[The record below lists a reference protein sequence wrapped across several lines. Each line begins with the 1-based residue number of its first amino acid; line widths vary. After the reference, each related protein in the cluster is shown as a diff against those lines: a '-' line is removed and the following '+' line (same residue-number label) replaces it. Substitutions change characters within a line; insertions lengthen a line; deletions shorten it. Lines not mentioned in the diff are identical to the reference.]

1 MTKTP
6 FLLSA
11 RRLAFG
17 LAATGVLATTA
28 LAAPA
33 ADSAEGAN
41 GMPGDH
47 WLPWSDNYA
56 YVRCGRIGAQRLAPW
71 TSRLHHL
78 ADLLAQTPGSTGPQ
92 VWAQW
97 QAVIL
102 GCEKPFRGDLI
113 YWPWPER
120 NIRLQPVPGQP
131 GRTRAVPQGET
142 SMLPIH
148 INHLDWLEAPSDL
161 NGADAGEARLGVA
174 RITRRIDGFPVL
186 ANRVLL
192 VTRPGREP
200 YRPVTLEAALK
211 AWLAHAQP
219 NHEFSPRASQMLA
232 QLDAGALQAPAY
244 YLDDRSNGRR
254 GIVTA
259 PQFGALP
266 LLTINPDYIDPTL
279 PPQAAQ
285 ALAVDLLGMEI
296 DLPASDRR
304 QSRPLARH
312 LVEAADWQR
321 VATEL
326 GR

>member
-1 MTKTP
+1 MG
-6 FLLSA
+6 A
-11 RRLAFG
+11 
-17 LAATGVLATTA
+17 LAAASA

-33 ADSAEGAN
+33 AGSTEGAD
-41 GMPGDH
+41 GMPRDH
-47 WLPWSDNYA
+47 GLPWSDNDA
-56 YVRCGRIGAQRLAPW
+56 YVPCGRIGPQRLAPW

-78 ADLLAQTPGSTGPQ
+78 ADLLASTPGSTGPQ
-92 VWAQW
+92 VWARW

-113 YWPWPER
+113 DWPWPER
-120 NIRLQPVPGQP
+120 NIRLQSDPGQP

-161 NGADAGEARLGVA
+161 NDSDAGEGRLGVA
-174 RITRRIDGFPVL
+174 RVTRRIDGFPVL

-192 VTRPGREP
+192 LTRPGREP

-211 AWLAHAQP
+211 AWVAHAP
-219 NHEFSPRASQMLA
+219 PSHEFSPRASQILT
-232 QLDAGALQAPAY
+232 QLDAAALRAPAY
-244 YLDDRSNGRR
+244 VLDDRSTGRR
-254 GIVTA
+254 GIVGA
-259 PQFGALP
+259 PQSGALP
-266 LLTINPDYIDPTL
+266 LLTINPDYMDPAL

-285 ALAVDLLGMEI
+285 GLAVDLLGMEI